1 MVLRDAVLTDGL
13 IPIESMD
20 AAWGIGNVFLA
31 YKQSHSIMEYIA
43 ANYGPEKVSR
53 ILRLWDSQKDTDK
66 LLERLIDMDMK
77 TLDERWSAHMRK
89 HYWPL
94 LQTRDY
100 MSEIAEKV
108 GNSEEDQYRAFSSA
122 RWSLSGDML
131 VVLSSDGIEQH
142 VDIIRLEDASIVERI
157 TRSMRSSRFDHL
169 TSGGGTVAWA
179 PDGHTIAFVA
189 KDGPRD
195 RILLWDLYD
204 KEVVKTLRV
213 DNVETIESIDWA
225 PDSRRLALIGT
236 GYGQSDLYTLDVYTE
251 ELEQLTGSPQ
261 REDHPT
267 FSPDGSKI
275 AYSSSLQQP
284 V

>member
-1 MVLRDAVLTDGL
+1 
-13 IPIESMD
+13 MD

-195 RILLWDLYD
+195 RIYYGTSTI
-204 KEVVKTLRV
+204 KKSLRPCAWTMLRPS
-213 DNVETIESIDWA
+213 N
-225 PDSRRLALIGT
+225 P
-236 GYGQSDLYTLDVYTE
+236 
-251 ELEQLTGSPQ
+251 LTG
-261 REDHPT
+261 RR
-267 FSPDGSKI
+267 I
-275 AYSSSLQQP
+275 A
-284 V
+284 VV